1 MAHKSTREE
10 KNERVF
16 RVYKMLC
23 KGESRA
29 EIFHYCRSMWG
40 VSSSMVDHYL
50 SDARVLL
57 AEDFK
62 LEREEFALE
71 ILGGLKDLRRRAIAD
86 KQYGVA
92 LGCLSRMAAITNVDG
107 QNNQFRRSR
116 QTEQ

>member
-10 KNERVF
+10 KHERVF

-29 EIFHYCRSMWG
+29 EIFRYAATTWG
-40 VSSSMVDHYL
+40 VTTRTVDFYL
-50 SDARVLL
+50 TEARVLL

-62 LEREEFALE
+62 LDREEFALE

-86 KQYGVA
+86 KQYAVA

-107 QNNQFRRSR
+107 QNNQYRRSPQR
-116 QTEQ
+116 E

>member
-1 MAHKSTREE
+1 MAHKCTNKE
-10 KNERVF
+10 KEERVF

-29 EIFHYCRSMWG
+29 EICRYAVTTWG
-40 VSSSMVDHYL
+40 VSFNTVDRYL
-50 SDARVLL
+50 TEARVLL

-86 KQYGVA
+86 KQYAVA

-116 QTEQ
+116 QTD